1 MYQTIYTSHKI
12 VVVLFLLIYLIK
24 TILLLANKTEQ
35 LTKFS
40 RLFKVPEM
48 IISFLFLASGIYM
61 LTQQPEINKL
71 MIFKL
76 IAVFASIPIAIIGF
90 KRSNK
95 ALASLAMLLIIGAYG
110 LAEVNKKQKNKS
122 NDTTA
127 VTSID
132 GKELYSAYCTKCH
145 GEDGKAGLMGAT
157 DISLSQLDDTGI
169 REMITT
175 GKNNMQGF
183 GSQLNPEQIASVSEY
198 VKMLRK

>member
-1 MYQTIYTSHKI
+1 MYQSIYTTHKI

-35 LTKFS
+35 LAKFS
-40 RLFKVPEM
+40 RLFKIPE
-48 IISFLFLASGIYM
+48 IIVSFLFLASGIYM

-95 ALASLAMLLIIGAYG
+95 VLASLAMLLIIGAYG
-110 LAEVNKKQKNKS
+110 LAEVNKKQKTKN
-122 NDTTA
+122 NDATVALST
-127 VTSID
+127 D
-132 GKELYSAYCTKCH
+132 GKELYSAYCAKCH

-169 REMITT
+169 REIITT

-183 GSQLNPEQIASVSEY
+183 GSQLNLEQIASVTEY
-198 VKMLRK
+198 VKTLRK